1 MGSLIV
7 IIVVLARQ
15 ARVQASQAAAAKAA
29 EAQTDLDAAREMA
42 RWKVSVLAEAVPKAR
57 ADLAAMRLRLGSI
70 EDHSRRLRE
79 QLAGLEEAAKQLQ
92 ALGPRGESQRRQA
105 ESELAALRARLAD
118 AERQLVEARRAA
130 ANRTKSYAVVP
141 YEGPNATRRR
151 PIYLEC
157 RAEAIVLQPEGIELV
172 ESDFEGPT
180 GAGNPLDRAI
190 RALRQS
196 MLSRGQIK
204 GDGSDEPY
212 PLLLVRPGG
221 IAAYYAAR
229 AALKSWK
236 GEVGYELIGE
246 DWRLAFPKADPALAQ
261 SARDAVEQYRAEQRE
276 KKALLA
282 AYAGPRSG
290 PVYRVAPRGGV
301 IREGGPEDDLPA
313 APRGEKPAPPPGG
326 RAAVAAPG
334 RSPAAQR
341 LPEGTIPQPRS
352 KSDEKAAPPDP
363 SARILRPGEW
373 LPEENASRGKRSGES
388 LPEEK
393 APRSKRDDE
402 EKKEHNPKTKSL
414 AETRGRNWGL
424 PNAARGSVGVAR
436 PVRVG
441 CHPDRLEILPESG
454 DTPSQI
460 IPLGQRTD
468 DFMDA
473 FVAAIWDHMKGWGI
487 AGRGMYWR
495 PILKFDV
502 APQAEPRY
510 AEVRTLL
517 DGSGLEVQ
525 SRQEPDVRAAAKPQA
540 ASPTMH

>member
-29 EAQTDLDAAREMA
+29 ETQTDLGAAREMA
-42 RWKVSVLAEAVPKAR
+42 QWKISALAEAVPKAR

-70 EDHSRRLRE
+70 EDHSRLLRE
-79 QLAGLEEAAKQLQ
+79 QLAGFEEAAKQLQ
-92 ALGPRGESQRRQA
+92 DLGPREGGQRGQA
-105 ESELAALRARLAD
+105 ESELAALRARVAE
-118 AERQLVEARRAA
+118 AERQLAGARRAA

-172 ESDFEGPT
+172 ESDFEGPV
-180 GAGNPLDRAI
+180 GAGNPLERAI

-196 MLSRGQIK
+196 MLSRGQIQ

-212 PLLLVRPGG
+212 PLLLVRPDG

-246 DWRLAFPKADPALAQ
+246 DWKLAFPKADPVLAQ

-276 KKALLA
+276 TKALLA
-282 AYAGPRSG
+282 AYAAGRSR

-301 IREGGPEDDLPA
+301 IREGGPEDDLKVA
-313 APRGEKPAPPPGG
+313 SRGERPALPPGD
-326 RAAVAAPG
+326 RAVAAAG
-334 RSPAAQR
+334 GSPAERR

-352 KSDEKAAPPDP
+352 KRDEQKAPADP
-363 SARILRPGEW
+363 NARILRPGEW
-373 LPEENASRGKRSGES
+373 LPEE
-388 LPEEK
+388 K
-393 APRSKRDDE
+393 APRPKRPDDE
-402 EKKEHNPKTKSL
+402 KQEDKSKTKSL

-424 PNAARGSVGVAR
+424 PNAALGSVGVAR
-436 PVRVG
+436 SIRVG
-441 CHPDRLEILPESG
+441 CHTDRLEILPDSG
-454 DTPSQI
+454 DVPSQI
-460 IPLGQRTD
+460 IPLGQRTE

-473 FVAAIWDHMKGWGI
+473 FVSAIWDHMKGWGI

-525 SRQEPDVRAAAKPQA
+525 SKQEGDVRAAAKPQA
-540 ASPTMH
+540 ASPTIH